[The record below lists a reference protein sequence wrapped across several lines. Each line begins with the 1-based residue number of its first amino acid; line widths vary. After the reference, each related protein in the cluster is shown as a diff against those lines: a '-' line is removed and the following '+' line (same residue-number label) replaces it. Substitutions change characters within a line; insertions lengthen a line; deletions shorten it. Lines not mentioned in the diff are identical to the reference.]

1 MRLLIIRHGDPD
13 YEKDSL
19 TEKGWREAALLAD
32 RIARLDVAAF
42 YVSPLGRAKDT
53 ASLTLKKMNREAVIC
68 DRLKEFWP
76 LINRPDAIGVRKTLA
91 WDWLP
96 EDWTKKEAY
105 FLRDGWADTEVMR
118 EGGVKEEYETVIRNF
133 DAVLA
138 DHGYV
143 REGEYYK
150 VERSNRDT
158 IVFFCHFGLECVL
171 LSRLMNV
178 SPMVLWHHTCAAP
191 ASVTTV
197 VTEERREGKASF
209 RMGAFG
215 DISHFYAAGE
225 EPSFSARFCETFD
238 SADERHD

>member
-19 TEKGWREAALLAD
+19 TEKGWRELLAK
-32 RIARLDVAAF
+32 RVAKWDNITQF
-42 YVSPLGRAKDT
+42 YCSPLGRAKDT

-68 DRLKEFWP
+68 DWLKEFWP